1 MLINARYKENWKN
14 SSNCET
20 QLLQFNLNH
29 CMYTE
34 PKIRNHVKF
43 IPTINAHLLSL
54 FSPTV
59 LHIIQGPDS
68 EILDSLSGILL
79 LNATDVTMNIFNK
92 TFRNSI
98 SSHGK
103 FLIISKPHFEIN
115 SKQILPLTLDT

>member
-1 MLINARYKENWKN
+1 
-14 SSNCET
+14 
-20 QLLQFNLNH
+20 
-29 CMYTE
+29 MYTE
-34 PKIRNHVKF
+34 PKISNHVEF

-59 LHIIQGPDS
+59 LHIQGPDS

-103 FLIISKPHFEIN
+103 MLIISKPHFEIN